1 LSDDRV
7 FKTGKI
13 VIDGTN
19 GKSLTQY
26 ELTNAVITSSKI
38 DGTENDK
45 TQSLTLKYE
54 TIVVQGA

>member
-1 LSDDRV
+1 M
-7 FKTGKI
+7 FETAKI
-13 VIDGTN
+13 VVNGTN

-38 DGTENDK
+38 DGTENDM

-54 TIVVQGA
+54 TTQVQGAW

>member
-1 LSDDRV
+1 M